1 MLKENTSKN
10 AEMDAARSSKN
21 KSLALDGGW
30 GWVIVSATFVIG
42 VIGNI
47 STISREHR
55 SVCSVDNIYFQPGV
69 LNTLLEYSWMT

>member
-10 AEMDAARSSKN
+10 ANMDAARSSKN

-47 STISREHR
+47 STISREHL